1 MAEADQTTPFT
12 NPLRFQET
20 LDSLPKALKDVLTS
34 YSNIPEDKQIEH
46 VLKLRN
52 EAYTAFPYPC
62 IGMFRFIEFDLSAHF
77 AYQEHVLRPLKQ
89 PVVSNGTVEP
99 LFLDLGTCFG
109 QDLRKLV
116 YDGAIVDRLWAS
128 DIEPRFIE
136 LGFKLFNDA
145 QKLPSDHFLCPGNL
159 LSDSPDDKLRLLD
172 DKVTILHMTA
182 VFHLFSLTDQK
193 IIADRCLRLLRKD
206 TGGQV
211 LLLGSQV
218 GSTAP
223 GPYERQSASQD
234 YTHKYRHNEQTWKEL
249 WEEVC
254 ERENW
259 KDKVKSV
266 EVKSKLLDRTQKKD
280 PESGKITVFTPASPG
295 STLVWQ
301 MFAVWITFS

>member
-1 MAEADQTTPFT
+1 MADATQTTPT
-12 NPLRFQET
+12 DPLRFQET
-20 LDSLPKALKDVLTS
+20 LETLPKALKNVLTS
-34 YSNIPEDKQIEH
+34 YSDIPENEQVEH

-77 AYQEHVLRPLKQ
+77 AYQDHVLLPLKQ
-89 PVVSNGTVEP
+89 PVSNGKVEP

-116 YDGAIVDRLWAS
+116 YDGAPVDRLWAS
-128 DIEPRFIE
+128 DIEPKFIE

-145 QKLPSDHFLCPGNL
+145 QKLPNDHFLCPGNL
-159 LSDSPDDKLRLLD
+159 LSDSPEDKLRLLD

-182 VFHLFSLTDQK
+182 VFHLFSLADQK
-193 IIADRCLRLLRKD
+193 IVADRCLRLLRKD
-206 TGGQV
+206 TGGPV

-218 GSTAP
+218 GSTTP
-223 GPYERQSASQD
+223 GPYQRHIASQD
-234 YTHKYRHNEQTWKEL
+234 YTHKYRHDEQTWKKL

-254 ERENW
+254 GGESW
-259 KDKVKSV
+259 KYKVKNV
-266 EVKSKLLDRTQKKD
+266 EVKSKLLDRTQKRD

-301 MFAVWITFS
+301 MFEVWITFS